1 MVVTGC
7 STNKIKCKKD
17 LNPVNTY
24 VIPSLSKLHC
34 FVRLINIEDS
44 RMGRLSL
51 TKEQSFSYPA
61 MACRPRLRPAVYES
75 VFVIDNERLVHK
87 VNELKFMVIAVR
99 IRSLQ

>member
-1 MVVTGC
+1 MF
-7 STNKIKCKKD
+7 
-17 LNPVNTY
+17 
-24 VIPSLSKLHC
+24 SKLNC
-34 FVRLINIEDS
+34 CVVLIYIEYPCI
-44 RMGRLSL
+44 GRLSL
-51 TKEQSFSYPA
+51 TKEQSLNYPA